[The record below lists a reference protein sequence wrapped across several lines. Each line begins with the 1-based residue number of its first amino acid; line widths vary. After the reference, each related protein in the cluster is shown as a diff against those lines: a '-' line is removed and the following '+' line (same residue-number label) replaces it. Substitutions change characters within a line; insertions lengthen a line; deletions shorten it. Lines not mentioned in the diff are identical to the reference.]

1 MFLVGVTGGIA
12 SGKSTVA
19 DMLGKFDNE
28 IIDADEIA
36 REVVLP
42 GTDGLNKVV
51 AEFGPQILEKDGSLS
66 RAKLAKLVF
75 EDPGKRLTLEGILHP
90 LIKARTLEQIT
101 QSKSDIV
108 IYIVPLLVEARVD
121 YPFDLV
127 VTIEAGTDN
136 QIRRLI
142 ENRGMNFE
150 DAKARIA
157 AQASETERVARA
169 DIRID
174 GSLNLVDL
182 DTAVSKLWSQVQD
195 LAAKKAKHGK
205 N

>member
-1 MFLVGVTGGIA
+1 MFLLGVTGGIA

-19 DMLGKFDNE
+19 DMLSKFDNE

-42 GTDGLNKVV
+42 GTEGLRKVV
-51 AEFGPQILEKDGSLS
+51 AEFGPQVLENDGSLS

-75 EDPGKRLTLEGILHP
+75 GDPEKRLTLEGILHP
-90 LIKARTLEQIT
+90 LIKARTLQRIS
-101 QSKSDIV
+101 QSKSEIV
-108 IYIVPLLVEARVD
+108 IYIVPLLVEAKVD
-121 YPFDLV
+121 YPFDFV

-136 QIRRLI
+136 QIRRLM
-142 ENRGMNFE
+142 ENRGMSFE
-150 DAKARIA
+150 DANARIA
-157 AQASETERVARA
+157 AQASEIERVARA

-182 DTAVSKLWSQVQD
+182 EEAVSKVWSQVQV
-195 LAAKKAKHGK
+195 LAEMKAEHGK

>member
-1 MFLVGVTGGIA
+1 MFLVGLTGGIA

-19 DMLGKFDNE
+19 AMLSKYDNE

-42 GTDGLNKVV
+42 GTVGLSKVV
-51 AEFGPQILEKDGSLS
+51 AEFGPQILEEDGSLS

-75 EDPGKRLTLEGILHP
+75 EDPKKRLTLEGILHP
-90 LIKARTLEQIT
+90 LIRARTLERIS

-108 IYIVPLLVEARVD
+108 IYIVPLLVEAKVD

-127 VTIEAGTDN
+127 VTIEAGSEN
-136 QIRRLI
+136 QIQRLV
-142 ENRGMNFE
+142 ENRGMSTE
-150 DAKARIA
+150 SAIARIA
-157 AQASETERVARA
+157 AQATDAERVARA
-169 DIRID
+169 DVRID
-174 GSLNLVDL
+174 GALSLTDL
-182 DTAVSKLWSQVQD
+182 ETEVSKLWNQIQA
-195 LAAKKAKHGK
+195 LAEAKGHHGK

>member
-42 GTDGLNKVV
+42 GSEGLSKVV
-51 AEFGPQILEKDGSLS
+51 AEFGPQILEQNGSLS
-66 RAKLAKLVF
+66 RAELAKLVF
-75 EDPGKRLTLEGILHP
+75 EDPEKRLTLEGILHP
-90 LIKARTLEQIT
+90 LIKARTIERIS

-121 YPFDLV
+121 YPFDFV
-127 VTIEAGTDN
+127 ATIEAGTDN

-142 ENRGMNFE
+142 ENRGMSFE
-150 DAKARIA
+150 DANARIA
-157 AQASETERVARA
+157 AQASEAERVARA

-174 GSLNLVDL
+174 GSLALADL
-182 DTAVSKLWSQVQD
+182 EVAVSKLWNQILL
-195 LAAKKAKHGK
+195 LAAKKAEHGK